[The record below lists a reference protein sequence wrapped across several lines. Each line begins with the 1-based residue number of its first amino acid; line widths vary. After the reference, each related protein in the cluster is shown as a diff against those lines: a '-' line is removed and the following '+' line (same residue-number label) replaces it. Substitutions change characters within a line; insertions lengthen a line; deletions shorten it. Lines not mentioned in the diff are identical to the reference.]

1 MFTNIQTDPKTNIDA
16 IATKENL
23 IATKLSMLP
32 TNEQEV
38 KGYGACAASGC
49 FCQAFEGN
57 GQTCSNCGHAYSRH
71 W

>member
-1 MFTNIQTDPKTNIDA
+1 MFTNTQTDSQNNLNIFE
-16 IATKENL
+16 TKEDQL
-23 IATKLSMLP
+23 VTKPSILQ
-32 TNEQEV
+32 TDEQVV